1 VSAVLETFTIETF
14 RAYLGKTF
22 RVIVDERQYMPAEL
36 LSVSSWGDTS
46 NGKRQ
51 PFTLTFRADATHRI
65 PQATYMVD
73 TEGMEPFPLF
83 LVPVQPE
90 RDGTRYEAVFS

>member
-1 VSAVLETFTIETF
+1 MLENFTIDTF
-14 RAYLGKTF
+14 QPLVGRMF

-36 LSVSSWGDTS
+36 LTVTPWGDTTD
-46 NGKRQ
+46 GKRQ
-51 PFTLTFRADATHRI
+51 PFTLTFRADAGHRI

-73 TEGMEPFPLF
+73 TEGMQPFPLF

-90 RDGTRYEAVFS
+90 SDGTRYEAVFS

>member
-1 VSAVLETFTIETF
+1 MLETFTAETF
-14 RAYLGKTF
+14 QPHVGKPF

-36 LSVSSWGDTS
+36 ISVTLWGDRS
-46 NGKRQ
+46 DGGRQ
-51 PFTLTFRADATHRI
+51 PFTLLFRADRGHMI

-83 LVPVQPE
+83 LVPLQPE
-90 RDGTRYEAVFS
+90 SDGTRYEAVFA

>member
-1 VSAVLETFTIETF
+1 MLENFTIDTF
-14 RAYLGKTF
+14 QPLVGRTF

-36 LSVSSWGDTS
+36 LSVTPWGDTS
-46 NGKRQ
+46 DGKRQ

-65 PQATYMVD
+65 PQSTYMVD

-90 RDGTRYEAVFS
+90 SDGTRYEAVFS